1 MQRSWCPAAAAAL
14 ILATASCVSAAP
26 YVSIELPAPR
36 SAPGAG
42 PPAVL
47 LIRDVAVPLAGGT
60 VTVQAHSRDL
70 PDAVRLATLF
80 VVGGN
85 AEGTR
90 QRSLRAAVQAPPS
103 VVETIAGDAHATV
116 TLTVC
121 PKGRADACVTSGPFP
136 LKLTHRTD

>member
-26 YVSIELPAPR
+26 NVSIELPAPR
-36 SAPGAG
+36 SAAGAA

-47 LIRDVAVPLAGGT
+47 LLRDVPVPLAGGT

-70 PDAVRLATLF
+70 PGSVRLATLF
-80 VVGGN
+80 IVGGN
-85 AEGTR
+85 ADGTR
-90 QRSLRAAVQAPPS
+90 RRSLRAAVQAPLN
-103 VVETIAGDAHATV
+103 VVETLAGDAQATA

-121 PKGRADACVTSGPFP
+121 PKGRPDACVTSGPFP
-136 LKLTHRTD
+136 ITLTHRTD